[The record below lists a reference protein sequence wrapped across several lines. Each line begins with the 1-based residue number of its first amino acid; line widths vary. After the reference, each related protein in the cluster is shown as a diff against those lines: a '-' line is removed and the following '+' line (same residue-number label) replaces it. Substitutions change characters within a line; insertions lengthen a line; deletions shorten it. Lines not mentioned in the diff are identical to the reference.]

1 MIFHALHP
9 WLDGSGTYGPGRW
22 AGGFEQAG
30 HRWPSSPELLVQP
43 ALSSSC
49 LPERP
54 MTVTDAVA
62 IWSAQQ
68 RVTALLAQDHR
79 AVDTGDLLEARAR
92 HRRGWA
98 SYEESRAAL
107 EARSMTPGFF
117 AKPHDAEDQA
127 REQFAAYVDQLAA
140 ETRTAGVSRRLTP
153 DGWLAPSTPDRRRF
167 RPTRP

>member
-1 MIFHALHP
+1 M
-9 WLDGSGTYGPGRW
+9 
-22 AGGFEQAG
+22 
-30 HRWPSSPELLVQP
+30 
-43 ALSSSC
+43 
-49 LPERP
+49 
-54 MTVTDAVA
+54 A